1 MKRIMKRIMIVFIA
15 MFAVIA
21 TNRQLQIKASGV
33 KWDENYSFDKCN
45 VFQVE
50 AYAKNNELM
59 KTMHFKTYYQTED
72 ENFMVKLVTEGKG
85 NGMETVLDKK
95 IPPLTK

>member
-1 MKRIMKRIMIVFIA
+1 MKKFAIVLIA

-21 TNRQLQIKASGV
+21 TNGQLQIKASGV

-50 AYAKNNELM
+50 AFAKNNELM
-59 KTMHFKTYYQTED
+59 KTMHFKTYYQTGGENGFFEKRGKLHNQSERRAD
-72 ENFMVKLVTEGKG
+72 EYCH
-85 NGMETVLDKK
+85 
-95 IPPLTK
+95 